1 MRYTFSKQQR
11 LRSSREFDRVYGQK
25 RRFSDQRLLIFAAAN
40 GMDHT
45 RIGLSVS
52 RKQGTAAKR
61 FRIKRLLREAFRLS
75 QHELPAG
82 YDFILIPKTG
92 IDASVTDYRESLVS
106 LAKKA
111 ACQLGGH

>member
-11 LRSSREFDRVYGQK
+11 LRSSREFDRVYDQK
-25 RRFSDQRLLIFAAAN
+25 RRFSDQRLLMFAAAN
-40 GMDHT
+40 GMDRT

-52 RKQGTAAKR
+52 RKQGAAVKR

-75 QHELPAG
+75 QHDLPAG
-82 YDFILIPKTG
+82 YDLILIPKAG
-92 IDASVTDYRESLVS
+92 IDASVVEYQASLVS

-111 ACQLGGH
+111 ARQLRG